1 MRLKKARQI
10 FKAFSDD
17 TRLRIV
23 NLLDAQDLAVK
34 EICHILDRNQSIISK
49 HLTRLRLTGI
59 VGDRRKGINVYYYL
73 IRSKDRS
80 HDRLIRAI
88 TDGLSDLEVFKNDL
102 KKLAG
107 LKKKRRSFYG
117 ISRVSSTQV
126 SPQQPVAF
134 PYPRNTPVARTVNLS
149 AFCFTW

>member
-23 NLLDAQDLAVK
+23 NLLNREELSVT
-34 EICHILDRNQSIISK
+34 EICRILNRKQSIISK

-59 VGDRRKGINVYYYL
+59 VGDRRKGVNVYYYL

-80 HDRLIRAI
+80 HDRLVKAI
-88 TDGLSDLEVFKNDL
+88 TDGLSGLEVFKDDL
-102 KKLAG
+102 RRMRE
-107 LKKKRRSFYG
+107 LKKKRRM
-117 ISRVSSTQV
+117 Q
-126 SPQQPVAF
+126 
-134 PYPRNTPVARTVNLS
+134 
-149 AFCFTW
+149 